1 MSPEDVKALRH
12 RMNLTQESFAPVV
25 GVTVST
31 INRWERGL
39 GAPSKLALRRLKEI
53 EAVEKAK

>member
-1 MSPEDVKALRH
+1 
-12 RMNLTQESFAPVV
+12 MNLTQESFAPVV